1 MPSELEPFTKA
12 WSGDLDGIL
21 ERRVVRILTVYQLGS
36 YFLDGPVQKGMTY
49 DLAKMFE
56 TFLNEHQGSGHVKI
70 HVVLIPVEFDQL
82 FDGLVQGYGD
92 IAIAGISSM
101 EARGLAAIDIR
112 ETNAFLEDVEQTFSL
127 GVS

>member
-1 MPSELEPFTKA
+1 
-12 WSGDLDGIL
+12 
-21 ERRVVRILTVYQLGS
+21 
-36 YFLDGPVQKGMTY
+36 MTY

-56 TFLNEHQGSGHVKI
+56 TSLNERQRSGHVKI